1 MTCRSRRRL
10 STRRQSARAAKRHRP
25 AGTGGRASS
34 MWGGGRSRRDAHFYN
49 PTAAAVAA
57 SLRRHGETEPLAGV
71 TDRVFGVPRFKHV
84 YLGHGVPYLDSEDLF
99 KVNPELTKF
108 IPSISDKARTTYFVQ
123 RGWVL
128 MACSGQLDGLNGS
141 AVLAGPWHENKIISN
156 HVNRIVPG
164 HGIRPGYLQMA
175 VGHPTL
181 GRPLALRFAFGS
193 SVPEIAAEDLRSFP
207 IARLGD
213 DQEAALPGRW
223 TRRLGCVTKR
233 TKSRTALP
241 AWLTATSPVRWP
253 RRLLPASNRGSVTV
267 RDATDAGPR
276 GMITG
281 TGPTFGPDRGAPTPS
296 SGCHDAANARSRSPT
311 TTGTG
316 STWRAVSSACRRFA
330 TWPRRSGAHRS
341 RDRAAT
347 APIRAT

>member
-1 MTCRSRRRL
+1 MPDGILGAPGLGYVRDWILTHTRVLASIDLHPDTFQPSVSVQTSVLVLQRKIERQIALEQAAGRKNDYNVFMAVANHIGHDKRGNKTYVRDKKGNEINKVHTVDQRQGPDHVFRSAWVGADGLLRPALRAEWKRRACWAVAREQDHLEPREPHRSRSRD
-10 STRRQSARAAKRHRP
+10 
-25 AGTGGRASS
+25 SS
-34 MWGGGRSRRDAHFYN
+34 R
-49 PTAAAVAA
+49 
-57 SLRRHGETEPLAGV
+57 
-71 TDRVFGVPRFKHV
+71 
-84 YLGHGVPYLDSEDLF
+84 
-99 KVNPELTKF
+99 
-108 IPSISDKARTTYFVQ
+108 
-123 RGWVL
+123 
-128 MACSGQLDGLNGS
+128 
-141 AVLAGPWHENKIISN
+141 
-156 HVNRIVPG
+156 
-164 HGIRPGYLQMA
+164 YLQMA

-207 IARLGD
+207 IARLSD

-296 SGCHDAANARSRSPT
+296 VRLS
-311 TTGTG
+311 
-316 STWRAVSSACRRFA
+316 
-330 TWPRRSGAHRS
+330 RRSERAEPITYNNGYWLHMAS
-341 RDRAAT
+341 GLLSLPEVRDVAEAVRRASES
-347 APIRAT
+347 